1 MSTKLTPA
9 ATGRNDKKASLLS
22 DWQQR
27 QQQQQH
33 RRLESDSSTMTA
45 QGRDDVDN
53 KNKKEQPVAA
63 STISIPMSP
72 SAPSLRDVSNVV
84 AVSANSERRET
95 IQQHAQEEE
104 QQRLKLSLHRIKRR
118 LLLERVWK
126 SQRRAL
132 LQSCFVE
139 QDKDNNE
146 DKDNNNENEN
156 HHPSV
161 SRSSSSSSLSS
172 STGCTS
178 NE

>member
-132 LQSCFVE
+132 LQRCLVE
-139 QDKDNNE
+139 QGDNDKDNN
-146 DKDNNNENEN
+146 DENEN
-156 HHPSV
+156 QRHPSV